1 MNFCHYNSCLLIKEK
16 RILKKKGIKKAVFLN
31 PLMLIPLPF
40 DGNKMVGVI
49 KMVLIDQTHFICF
62 YRFGIRTNAFVH
74 NLGGLYINVH
84 AIVIKGVV
92 IT

>member
-31 PLMLIPLPF
+31 PLILIPLPF
-40 DGNKMVGVI
+40 DGNKMV
-49 KMVLIDQTHFICF
+49 LIDQTHFIGF
-62 YRFGIRTNAFVH
+62 YRFGIRANAFVH

>member
-16 RILKKKGIKKAVFLN
+16 RIKKAVFLN

-40 DGNKMVGVI
+40 DGNKMEGVM
-49 KMVLIDQTHFICF
+49 KMSLIDQTHFIGF
-62 YRFGIRTNAFVH
+62 YRFGIRANAFIH

>member
-40 DGNKMVGVI
+40 DGNKMEGVT
-49 KMVLIDQTHFICF
+49 KNVVNLP
-62 YRFGIRTNAFVH
+62 NAFYWLLPFWH
-74 NLGGLYINVH
+74 
-84 AIVIKGVV
+84 KG
-92 IT
+92 

>member
-40 DGNKMVGVI
+40 DGNKMS
-49 KMVLIDQTHFICF
+49 LIDQTHFICF
-62 YRFGIRTNAFVH
+62 YRFGIRANAFIH